1 MAAIVSRTRSVIFC
15 RRLAGMESSNS
26 LNLRI
31 GITILLVQLRG
42 RADDEPVLAN
52 AVRLVPFLRSSE
64 GVHKQRRTPVRSSQN
79 ARVHDRYLPF
89 GFLLNIAG
97 RFGPQPAQTAHT
109 SGRCRSCLLLS
120 REWQSGTDQIYRA
133 SLVVSLHSECAA
145 HACSSALNWS
155 PSSYAE
161 ILNLARALQAG
172 TPNRRHHP
180 VGPQIDRPTTGRIR
194 L

>member
-1 MAAIVSRTRSVIFC
+1 MTSPFWRTQLGQCPFFDPAKRSQTAPNSCPAFSKCSRSRP
-15 RRLAGMESSNS
+15 LSSF
-26 LNLRI
+26 RI
-31 GITILLVQLRG
+31 
-42 RADDEPVLAN
+42 
-52 AVRLVPFLRSSE
+52 S
-64 GVHKQRRTPVRSSQN
+64 
-79 ARVHDRYLPF
+79 
-89 GFLLNIAG
+89 LNIAG

-120 REWQSGTDQIYRA
+120 RESQSGTDQIYRA